1 MSKKNRANIYTHCA
15 ACDTAL
21 NDAQPVDKNT
31 GEVSD
36 LCGIC
41 RKSIRKAVYF
51 HEEDVQALEMD
62 VWRIKMGSEDL
73 FFNPDSAPRT
83 AEAQYQGCSVD

>member
-1 MSKKNRANIYTHCA
+1 MSRANIYTHCA

-41 RKSIRKAVYF
+41 RKAVNKAIRFRA
-51 HEEDVQALEMD
+51 EDIQALKTD
-62 VWRIKMGSEDL
+62 VWRVQHGSTDL
-73 FFNPDSAPRT
+73 LEHFGGVTPPLPVPD
-83 AEAQYQGCSVD
+83 VN